1 MVFKTL
7 NKKTIVTI
15 MAIITAIVLVVAGVI
30 TWFAVGSNEKTR
42 EPTLAENDVSTPA
55 FTFYNSKLMSLSAY
69 TVAEQSDS
77 RIMLTAT
84 ILPVTTSDKAVDWT
98 VEFSNPDSAWAQN
111 KVATDYVT
119 VEPTSDGALTAYVS
133 AIKGF
138 SEPVKIV
145 AMSRVN
151 ENATAYCV
159 ADYGKRL
166 ADNITL
172 TFENNSV
179 SLSQAISSGG
189 VQTVEAIRSINWK
202 ALMAMFSAPVDCA
215 PAYRSEYTKDTTSE
229 QVTIS
234 VRPVEEFYNSLKAQ
248 GLAKTSNTWANVVV
262 GEACGKIYDG
272 LCSVNVIPS
281 NSLSDAYERINKFNQ
296 AILNT
301 TADHDFDIKV
311 TVMTDFETKEYL
323 IPCQFNRAGAA
334 FTATDLKL
342 DQSNIVL

>member
-1 MVFKTL
+1 MNFNTL
-7 NKKTIVTI
+7 NKKTVITIV
-15 MAIITAIVLVVAGVI
+15 AIITAILLIVAGII
-30 TWFAVGSNEKTR
+30 TWFAVGSNEKTQK
-42 EPTLAENDVSTPA
+42 PTLAENNASLPT

-69 TVAEQSDS
+69 TVAEQSES

-84 ILPVTTSDKAVDWT
+84 ILPATTSDKAVDWT

-111 KVATDYVT
+111 KVATDYVS

-145 AMSRVN
+145 ATSRVN

-166 ADNITL
+166 TDSVTL
-172 TFENNSV
+172 TFQNESV
-179 SLSQAISSGG
+179 SLSKAISSGG
-189 VQTVEAIRSINWK
+189 VQTVEAIRSINWQ
-202 ALMAMFSAPVDCA
+202 ALMAMFSAPVDCS

-234 VRPVEEFYNSLKAQ
+234 VRPVEEFYNSLKTQ
-248 GLAKTSNTWANVVV
+248 GLAKASNAWTNVVV
-262 GEACGKIYDG
+262 GQACGKIYDS
-272 LCSVNVIPS
+272 LCSVNVVPS
-281 NSLSDAYERINKFNQ
+281 NGLPEAFERINKFNQ
-296 AILNT
+296 AILDT

-311 TVMTDFETKEYL
+311 TVTTDFETKEYL